1 MVILALAGAAAF
13 GNVFPITIA
22 IVFLLAILTFSYQ
35 QTIHAYPG
43 GGGAYIVSRDNLGEI
58 PAQVA
63 GASLLMDYVLT
74 VAVSV
79 SSGVA
84 QIVSAYP
91 GLVPFRVGIAVG
103 LVILIMVINLRG
115 VKESGKA
122 FALPTYFFLVMV
134 FVTLGLGFFKMVTG
148 SLGTVVDPPQDM
160 VVQLAQPLTL
170 FLILR
175 AFASG
180 TTALT
185 GVEAISNGIT
195 AFKKPASKN
204 AGVTLI
210 WMAVILGTSLL
221 GISYMSQYIR
231 ALPSEQETVIS
242 QLART
247 VYDNRGILY
256 LAMIS
261 STTVILVMAAN
272 TAFADFPRLSA
283 IQATDGF
290 LPRQLAYRGSR
301 LVYSRGIMALTAIA
315 CLLIVYFDASVTR
328 LIPLYAI
335 GVFLSFTLSQTGMAR
350 RWWKS
355 GHLEPGT
362 EIKER
367 GSTLVHDPRW
377 NYKMIVNSIGAVMTA
392 VVTVIFAITKFHDGA
407 YVVIIIIPILV
418 VIFLMIRRHY
428 VSVAKALSLD
438 KYGAQPR
445 NQRHR
450 VILLISG
457 VHRGSLAGLRYARN
471 LSDDITAVH
480 VSIDPDE
487 AARIEKKWE
496 TWGDGIR
503 LVILDSPY
511 RTFLEPLLEY
521 IEDLDDR
528 RQPNEVIT
536 VVVPQFV
543 SRKFWTNVLHS
554 RTAESLRKI
563 LLNRSEVVVTEV
575 PYQVD

>member
-1 MVILALAGAAAF
+1 
-13 GNVFPITIA
+13 
-22 IVFLLAILTFSYQ
+22 
-35 QTIHAYPG
+35 
-43 GGGAYIVSRDNLGEI
+43 
-58 PAQVA
+58 
-63 GASLLMDYVLT
+63 
-74 VAVSV
+74 
-79 SSGVA
+79 
-84 QIVSAYP
+84 
-91 GLVPFRVGIAVG
+91 
-103 LVILIMVINLRG
+103 
-115 VKESGKA
+115 
-122 FALPTYFFLVMV
+122 
-134 FVTLGLGFFKMVTG
+134 
-148 SLGTVVDPPQDM
+148 
-160 VVQLAQPLTL
+160 
-170 FLILR
+170 
-175 AFASG
+175 
-180 TTALT
+180 
-185 GVEAISNGIT
+185 
-195 AFKKPASKN
+195 
-204 AGVTLI
+204 
-210 WMAVILGTSLL
+210 
-221 GISYMSQYIR
+221 
-231 ALPSEQETVIS
+231 
-242 QLART
+242 
-247 VYDNRGILY
+247 
-256 LAMIS
+256 
-261 STTVILVMAAN
+261 
-272 TAFADFPRLSA
+272 
-283 IQATDGF
+283 
-290 LPRQLAYRGSR
+290 
-301 LVYSRGIMALTAIA
+301 
-315 CLLIVYFDASVTR
+315 
-328 LIPLYAI
+328 
-335 GVFLSFTLSQTGMAR
+335 
-350 RWWKS
+350 
-355 GHLEPGT
+355 
-362 EIKER
+362 
-367 GSTLVHDPRW
+367 
-377 NYKMIVNSIGAVMTA
+377 
-392 VVTVIFAITKFHDGA
+392 VTVIFAITKFHDGA